1 MFTLK
6 TPPLRTRL
14 LAWFLLSAIG
24 FAVVV
29 FMSMIVVRDL
39 RLLNSAI
46 SDNVQWTLSQ
56 AEVEY
61 LEYELHLARAIQD
74 PAPRLRDLRREFDI
88 FYSRVATLRES
99 SVYAP
104 LRQEE
109 VFSSNLDK
117 VHAFLQESVA
127 AIDGPDS
134 DLIRALPAL
143 FERAQGI
150 RTNVRMLS
158 TSGLTYFAE
167 DSDQR
172 RTRISVT
179 LFRMAAAVA
188 VLLLALLFLALYLNR
203 LNIQNIRRRSQVVEA
218 NKRMKIVTGTALD
231 AVVVSDATGRVL
243 DFNAAAEQIFGYTA
257 QEAIGQDLGA
267 LIVPDHFRAAHEAG
281 LKRMRESG
289 EKRVVGKGRV
299 KLEAKRA
306 DGQVFPVELAIQSAQ
321 TDDGERFI
329 AFLRDISHRVQAEA
343 DLVAARDHALAGEK
357 AKTDFLATMSHEI
370 RTPLNGLLGN
380 LALLRDTHLSA
391 KQARY
396 IKNMDT
402 SGKLLLGHI
411 SDVLDITKY
420 DAGKLRLRP
429 SEMNIS
435 TLLQDII
442 DNQSG
447 AASANDTSLQWG
459 WVDAPLTWVRADR
472 DRIQHIL
479 MNVIG
484 NAVKF
489 THGGSVR
496 VTAEVDRDAPGGPQL
511 TVTVRDTGIGID
523 AGQIDRIFDDFM
535 TGDSSYDRDVGG
547 TGLGLGIAKRFVTAL
562 GGTIEVESDKGVG
575 STFRIRLPID
585 PIAAP
590 AQATRHE
597 TGVEAGRSKHVL
609 LVEDNEINRVL
620 AREMLTAAGHRVTE
634 AQNGRIAVD
643 LAEQQHFDVILMD
656 ISMPVLDGRG
666 ATREIRAGIG
676 PSAHSPIIAVTANA
690 MAEEKQAFL
699 GDGMTDILTKPLTRE
714 GLLKAVS
721 DPIAPP
727 PSLSPAETAAAADP
741 VDRAT
746 LDDMRDTLGNE
757 TQTALLARFVAE
769 ADRTLKELSA
779 GDPQDLAETAAQAH
793 KLAGSAG
800 VMGARSLR
808 LALIAVEDAAK
819 RADRAGVASAIAA
832 LPAIWAA
839 TRPILQAQGGQ
850 AEP

>member
-14 LAWFLLSAIG
+14 LAWFLLSVLG
-24 FAVVV
+24 LAVVA
-29 FMSMIVVRDL
+29 FMSVTVAKDL
-39 RLLNSAI
+39 RLLNSAS

-56 AEVEY
+56 AEVEF

-74 PAPRLRDLRREFDI
+74 PAPHLRDLRREFDI

-99 SVYAP
+99 SIYET
-104 LRQEE
+104 LRRQED
-109 VFSSNLDK
+109 FSTNLDK
-117 VHAFLQESVA
+117 IHAFLLGTVP
-127 AIDGPDS
+127 AIDGSDA
-134 DLIRALPAL
+134 DLIEGLPHL
-143 FERAQGI
+143 FEQARDI
-150 RTNVRMLS
+150 RSTVRRLS
-158 TSGLTYFAE
+158 ISGLTHFAAE
-167 DSDQR
+167 SDQR
-172 RTRISVT
+172 RTKIAVT
-179 LFRMAAAVA
+179 LMQMAAV
-188 VLLLALLFLALYLNR
+188 VSILLLALLLLALYLNR

-243 DFNAAAEQIFGYTA
+243 DFNAAAEQIFGYTTE
-257 QEAIGQDLGA
+257 EAIGRDLA
-267 LIVPDHFRAAHEAG
+267 DLIVPDHFRAAHEAG

-306 DGQVFPVELAIQSAQ
+306 DGQLFPVELAIQSAQ

-329 AFLRDISHRVQAEA
+329 AFLRDISHLVKAEA
-343 DLVAARDHALAGEK
+343 ELVAARDRALAGEK

-380 LALLRDTHLSA
+380 LSLLRETRLSP

-402 SGKLLLGHI
+402 SGKLLMGHI

-429 SEMNIS
+429 VEMNIS

-447 AASANDTSLQWG
+447 AASANDTTLQWG
-459 WVDAPLTWVRADR
+459 WVDAPLTWIRADR

-479 MNVIG
+479 MNLIG

-496 VTAEVDRDAPGGPQL
+496 VTAQVDRDAPEGPQL
-511 TVTVRDTGIGID
+511 LVTVRDTGIGID
-523 AGQIDRIFDDFM
+523 ADQIDRIFDDFM

-562 GGTIEVESDKGVG
+562 GGTIEVDSEKGTG
-575 STFRIRLPID
+575 STFRIRLPVE

-590 AQATRHE
+590 AQAAGHE
-597 TGVEAGRSKHVL
+597 TGGEAGRPKHVL

-634 AQNGRIAVD
+634 APNGRVAVD

-666 ATREIRAGIG
+666 ATREIRAGTG
-676 PSAHSPIIAVTANA
+676 PSAQSPIIAVTANA

-699 GDGMTDILTKPLTRE
+699 SDGMTDILTKPLTRE

-721 DPIAPP
+721 DQAAPA
-727 PSLSPAETAAAADP
+727 PAETEAVADL

-746 LDDMRDTLGNE
+746 LDEMRDTLGAE
-757 TQTALLARFVAE
+757 AQTALLGRFVTE
-769 ADRTLKELSA
+769 VDRTLSELSDA
-779 GDPQDLAETAAQAH
+779 DPQDLTETAAQAH
-793 KLAGSAG
+793 KTAGSAG
-800 VMGARSLR
+800 VMGAAKLR
-808 LALIAVEDAAK
+808 AALVAVENAAK
-819 RADRAGVASAIAA
+819 RADHAGTKTAIKA

-839 TRPILQAQGGQ
+839 TLPILQVQGDRDDS
-850 AEP
+850 

>member
-61 LEYELHLARAIQD
+61 LEYELNLARAIQD

-109 VFSSNLDK
+109 VFSSNLDR
-117 VHAFLQESVA
+117 VHAFLQASVP
-127 AIDGPDS
+127 AIDGNDA

-143 FERAQGI
+143 FEQAQGI

-158 TSGLTYFAE
+158 TSGLTHFAE

-172 RTRISVT
+172 RTKIAVT
-179 LFRMAAAVA
+179 LFRMAAVVA

-257 QEAIGQDLGA
+257 EEAIGQDLGA
-267 LIVPDHFRAAHEAG
+267 LIVPDHFRAAHDAG

-329 AFLRDISHRVQAEA
+329 AFLRDISHRVKAEA

-380 LALLRDTHLSA
+380 LALLRETRLSA

-402 SGKLLLGHI
+402 SGKLLMSHI

-429 SEMNIS
+429 VEMNIS
-435 TLLQDII
+435 TLLQDIV

-447 AASANDTSLQWG
+447 AASANDTTLQWG
-459 WVDAPLTWVRADR
+459 WVDAPLTWIRADR

-496 VTAEVDRDAPGGPQL
+496 VTAEVQGETQL
-511 TVTVRDTGIGID
+511 LVTVSDTGIGID
-523 AGQIDRIFDDFM
+523 ASQINRIFDDFM

-562 GGTIEVESDKGVG
+562 GGTIEVESEKGSG
-575 STFRIRLPID
+575 STFRIRLPVE

-590 AQATRHE
+590 VQARRR
-597 TGVEAGRSKHVL
+597 EAGDADGRSRHVL

-620 AREMLTAAGHRVTE
+620 AREMLMAAGHRVTE
-634 AQNGRIAVD
+634 ARNGRIAVE
-643 LAEQQHFDVILMD
+643 LAAKEAFDVILMD

-666 ATREIRAGIG
+666 ATREIRAGQG
-676 PSAHSPIIAVTANA
+676 PSARTPIIAVTANA
-690 MAEEKQAFL
+690 MAEEQDAFL
-699 GDGMTDILTKPLTRE
+699 SDGMTDILTKPLTRE
-714 GLLKAVS
+714 GLLKAVTGQV
-721 DPIAPP
+721 APAP
-727 PSLSPAETAAAADP
+727 TGAGAQGAADL
-741 VDRAT
+741 VDRT
-746 LDDMRDTLGNE
+746 VLDEMRDTVGSE
-757 TQTALLARFVAE
+757 TQTALLERFVAE
-769 ADRTLKELSA
+769 ADLTLTELSA
-779 GDPQDLAETAAQAH
+779 GDQQDLTETAAQAH

-800 VMGARSLR
+800 VMGAVALR
-808 LALIAVEDAAK
+808 VALIAVEDAAK
-819 RADRAGVASAIAA
+819 RADRAGSGAAIAA

-839 TRPILQAQGGQ
+839 TRPLLQAQGGQ
-850 AEP
+850 AET

>member
-6 TPPLRTRL
+6 PPPLRTRL
-14 LAWFLLSAIG
+14 LAWFLLSVLG
-24 FAVVV
+24 VAVVA
-29 FMSMIVVRDL
+29 FMSVTVAKDL
-39 RLLNSAI
+39 RLLNSAS

-56 AEVEY
+56 AEVEF

-74 PAPRLRDLRREFDI
+74 PAPHLQDLRREFDI

-99 SVYAP
+99 SIYET
-104 LRQEE
+104 LRRQED
-109 VFSSNLDK
+109 FATNLDK
-117 VHAFLQESVA
+117 IHAFLLATVP
-127 AIDGPDS
+127 AIDGSDA
-134 DLIRALPAL
+134 DLIAGLPGL
-143 FERAQGI
+143 FDQARDI
-150 RTNVRMLS
+150 RSTVRRLS
-158 TSGLTYFAE
+158 TSGLTHFAAE
-167 DSDQR
+167 SDQR
-172 RTRISVT
+172 RTKIAVT
-179 LFRMAAAVA
+179 LMQMAAV
-188 VLLLALLFLALYLNR
+188 VSILLLALLLLALYLNR

-243 DFNAAAEQIFGYTA
+243 DFNVAAEQIFGYTA
-257 QEAIGQDLGA
+257 EEAIGRDLA
-267 LIVPDHFRAAHEAG
+267 DLIVPDHFRAAHEAG

-329 AFLRDISHRVQAEA
+329 AFLRDISHLVKAEA
-343 DLVAARDHALAGEK
+343 ELVAARDRALAGEK

-380 LALLRDTHLSA
+380 LSLLRETRLSP

-402 SGKLLLGHI
+402 SGKLLMGHI

-429 SEMNIS
+429 VEMNIS

-447 AASANDTSLQWG
+447 AASANDTTLQWG
-459 WVDAPLTWVRADR
+459 WVDAPLTWIRADR

-479 MNVIG
+479 MNLIG

-496 VTAEVDRDAPGGPQL
+496 VTAQVDRDAPGGPQQL
-511 TVTVRDTGIGID
+511 VTVRDTGLGID
-523 AGQIDRIFDDFM
+523 ADQIDRIFDDFM

-562 GGTIEVESDKGVG
+562 GGTIKVDSEKGSG
-575 STFRIRLPID
+575 STFRIRLPVE

-590 AQATRHE
+590 TQATRHE
-597 TGVEAGRSKHVL
+597 TGGEAGRSKHVL

-634 AQNGRIAVD
+634 APNGRIAVD

-666 ATREIRAGIG
+666 ATREIRTGRG
-676 PSAHSPIIAVTANA
+676 PSSQSPIIAVTANA
-690 MAEEKQAFL
+690 MAEEKKTFL
-699 GDGMTDILTKPLTRE
+699 SDGMTDILTKPLTRD

-721 DPIAPP
+721 DQVAPA
-727 PSLSPAETAAAADP
+727 PAETEAAADL
-741 VDRAT
+741 VDHAT
-746 LDDMRDTLGNE
+746 LDEMRDTLGAE
-757 TQTALLARFVAE
+757 TQTALLGRFATEV
-769 ADRTLKELSA
+769 DRTLSELSDA
-779 GDPQDLAETAAQAH
+779 DQQDLTETAAQAH
-793 KLAGSAG
+793 RTAGSAG
-800 VMGARSLR
+800 VMGAAKLR
-808 LALIAVEDAAK
+808 AALVAVETAAK
-819 RADRAGVASAIAA
+819 RADHTGTKAAIKA

-839 TRPILQAQGGQ
+839 TLPILRAQGDRDDT
-850 AEP
+850 